1 MDNSLVIFDLD
12 GTLIDTIGDLS
23 AAVEYAL
30 SEGGFPGHSV
40 EEYRAMVGHGI
51 RNLVTR
57 ALPEGASDEV
67 IELSLSRFLE
77 YYTSHIDVLSRP
89 YPGIQDLLRELSDSD
104 VKLAVTSNKFQAGT
118 ETLIRRFFPDIPF
131 AKILGNA
138 PGLPLKPDP
147 EVVRLALE
155 AAGFD
160 AARLD
165 SASLRFAPYPG
176 KWSSESTLPHSSS
189 SAAAGCAT
197 GHRPYSA
204 AASPERSRRAKREW
218 TRPRSGGEPASV
230 EALPPHDS
238 ERYSGGFVVLV
249 GDSATD
255 IRTARNAGIGVI
267 GVSWGFRPKADL
279 MEADVVV
286 DTVDQLREVLL
297 REIDHLN
304 TD

>member
-89 YPGIQDLLRELSDSD
+89 YPGIQDLLRELSYSD
-104 VKLAVTSNKFQAGT
+104 IKLAVTSNKFQAGT

-165 SASLRFAPYPG
+165 PALAGSPPARGRVHSRVALRLRSG
-176 KWSSESTLPHSSS
+176 L
-189 SAAAGCAT
+189 AAAEYGRCAVAQPET
-197 GHRPYSA
+197 GAEEARSIPATIYPDRARSA
-204 AASPERSRRAKREW
+204 GRRNR
-218 TRPRSGGEPASV
+218 
-230 EALPPHDS
+230 ALPPHDS

-255 IRTARNAGIGVI
+255 IRTARNAGIGAI